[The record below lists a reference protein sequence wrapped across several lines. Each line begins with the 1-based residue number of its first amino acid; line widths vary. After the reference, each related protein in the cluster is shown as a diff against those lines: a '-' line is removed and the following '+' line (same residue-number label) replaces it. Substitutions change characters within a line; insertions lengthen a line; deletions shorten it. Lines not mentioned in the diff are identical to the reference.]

1 VACSIGYAK
10 GEYRRPACRN
20 DADLKAWP
28 ARRPDQ
34 HFSTELSND
43 QQRPLPMP
51 PFSCSGK
58 VSEDRPT
65 AQP

>member
-10 GEYRRPACRN
+10 GEYRGLARRN

-34 HFSTELSND
+34 HFSTELSNY
-43 QQRPLPMP
+43 QQRPLPP
-51 PFSCSGK
+51 RPFPSSRE
-58 VSEDRPT
+58 VSERGTT
-65 AQP
+65 APP